1 MAGEFSGYHVNIL
14 EGIARAH
21 GNVDLD
27 RGGYWS
33 RDYNIWVDRKLPDYL
48 RKPALASELGFIEVL
63 GAIGLTA
70 GKLFSHQLAD
80 AENGVMWPKEVLE
93 EGGAKK
99 LLEAAK
105 TNPSILEPYSLIP
118 DGLEKKS
125 VPYSIAY
132 AKEFEELVRQ
142 LLIALDTGSPS
153 AKAQSKYLISLLKAY
168 TLNPERKSDLPQMEA
183 ADREW
188 INISPDAQ
196 ILVLVEST
204 ETYYDP
210 ALDALGQDKDIVEL
224 ANQETD
230 KNGLGPWRPFFEF
243 KVMIKDESSMVN
255 EKEIEIIRQN
265 SRKLYKSKED
275 KVVPVS
281 LEFRRLLMASGQG
294 SHPVKMAKNY
304 PNSEKIRDH
313 DGYKNILYTNMIEEA
328 TLAEQIPA
336 LEAAFGKELIAQF
349 SEQQLVRGS
358 SLMVVGH
365 EENHPFRRFRDAPLE
380 ELKATVNGLKAIFE
394 SKQFSLD
401 DMNTAI
407 LANIGSSLY
416 ERSGMLEARKKDDNS
431 KIRSRGAYY
440 KGDTILMNYLIENG
454 GFKMEDGM
462 AVGIDFD
469 ACKKIILE
477 FSDHLDKVRTGD
489 QSVTIPKF
497 YQNYYKEEVW
507 DNFSILDSSRK

>member
-1 MAGEFSGYHVNIL
+1 MVGEFFGYHVNIL

-33 RDYNIWVDRKLPDYL
+33 KDYNIWVDRKLPDYL
-48 RKPALASELGFIEVL
+48 RKPALSSELKFIEVL

-80 AENGVMWPKEVLE
+80 AENGVMWPKEVLGE
-93 EGGAKK
+93 DGAKK
-99 LLEAAK
+99 LFDAAK
-105 TNPSILEPYSLIP
+105 INPSILEPYSIIP
-118 DGLEKKS
+118 NGLEKKS

-132 AKEFEELVRQ
+132 ANELEELVRQ
-142 LLIALDTGSPS
+142 ILIALDTDSPS
-153 AKAQSKYLISLLKAY
+153 VKAQREYLISLLKAY

-196 ILVLVEST
+196 TLVLIEPT

-210 ALDALGQDKDIVEL
+210 ALDALGQDKGIVEL
-224 ANQETD
+224 ANQETNR
-230 KNGLGPWRPFFEF
+230 NGLGPWRPFFEF
-243 KVMIKDESSMVN
+243 KVMINDERSMIDKN
-255 EKEIEIIRQN
+255 EIDIIRQK
-265 SRKLYKSKED
+265 SRELYRVKND

-328 TLAEQIPA
+328 TLTEQIPA
-336 LEAAFGKELIAQF
+336 IEAAFGKELIAQF

-380 ELKATVNGLKAIFE
+380 ELKATINGFKAIFE
-394 SKQFSLD
+394 SKQFSSI
-401 DMNTAI
+401 DMNAAI

-416 ERSGMLEARKKDDNS
+416 EHSGMVEARKKGDKT

-454 GFKMEDGM
+454 GFKMEKGK
-462 AVGIDFD
+462 AVRVDFD
-469 ACKKIILE
+469 VCQKIILE
-477 FSDHLDKVRTGD
+477 LSDHLEKIRTGD
-489 QSVTIPKF
+489 QSTTIPKF
-497 YQNYYKEEVW
+497 YNDYNKEDVW
-507 DNFSILDSSRK
+507 NHFSILDSSKK